1 MANGWTQERRQRQRE
16 LIQNWK
22 PWLKSTGARTPKG
35 KARSSR
41 NAYKTGVSEAKELI
55 RQRKNQKNQDIIKAI
70 QELKVQGIL

>member
-22 PWLKSTGARTPKG
+22 PWEKSTGARTPKG

-41 NAYKTGVSEAKELI
+41 NAYKHGIAEVKAMLKEL
-55 RQRKNQKNQDIIKAI
+55 NQMLREEKKLMD
-70 QELKVQGIL
+70 